1 MEPGKWQVVATSDD
15 RHPYQAGAKPEEP
28 SADQLPPA
36 KAAERK
42 ELDAKIAS
50 LEKQL
55 SKLRP
60 KMVYAGVFE
69 KPETTYRLYRGEP
82 MQRREEIN
90 PGAIAAV
97 GRALAFAPF
106 APDAERRLAL
116 AHWIADESN
125 PLTARVMVNRIWHYH
140 FGRGLMPQPSDFG
153 FNGGHPSHP
162 ALLDWLATEFV
173 AGGWRMKSI
182 HRLILLSSTYRQ
194 ASRIRPEAA
203 AIDGADTLLWRFRT
217 RRLPAETIRD
227 SILAVSGELDLTMGG
242 PGFDLFEPNN
252 NYAKVYIPK
261 QAFGPADWRR
271 MVYQS
276 KPRMQF
282 DSTFGAFDCPDSAQ
296 PIGKRNTS
304 TTALQALNLLNGP
317 FVIQQA
323 DFFAKRLVREA
334 PAGVKDQIERAFW
347 LAFGR
352 APDAIE
358 QRAAAALVAAEG
370 LPTFCRAILNANEL
384 VYLP

>member
-42 ELDAKIAS
+42 AARRQDRLVGEAAQPNYVRKWS
-50 LEKQL
+50 MPGC
-55 SKLRP
+55 SKNRKRP
-60 KMVYAGVFE
+60 IGCTVAN
-69 KPETTYRLYRGEP
+69 RCSA
-82 MQRREEIN
+82 REEIN

-116 AHWIADESN
+116 ARWIADESN

-334 PAGVKDQIERAFW
+334 PGA
-347 LAFGR
+347 
-352 APDAIE
+352 
-358 QRAAAALVAAEG
+358 
-370 LPTFCRAILNANEL
+370 
-384 VYLP
+384 